1 MPTYALT
8 DLLIATNLTAWDR
21 LIRALS
27 NRDLPLLSQLLAN
40 RDLIS
45 APAGSSVFIDED
57 LATLARVRVLDG
69 PAAGVRGL
77 VTSRSLAPT
86 SVAA

>member
-1 MPTYALT
+1 MPTYALS

-45 APAGSSVFIDED
+45 VPAGSAVIIDED
-57 LATLARVRVLDG
+57 LATLTRVHVLDG